1 MTEPFPALRR
11 LTQTLTLTLAL
22 FSLGATSTSALAQGR
37 AAPRSG
43 DWIAAVVNQE
53 LVTAVEVQ
61 RRLEQ
66 VTAGAMRDGGRL
78 PPDAELRKQVLD
90 ALIDERVILT
100 YARDSGMR
108 VDDTELD
115 RAVQNVAVQ
124 NQLSIAQLRAR
135 LRGEGLDYGRFRT
148 NLRDQILIERVRER
162 EVVARIR
169 VSEDEIDAA
178 IAAQREAARRGAAL
192 NVAQILVAV
201 AEGSDAAT
209 VQARQARAQQA
220 LDRVRAGEAFER
232 VALELSED
240 NNKER
245 GGEIGLRPAD
255 RLPDL
260 FVEAVRPLANGQVA
274 AALVR
279 SGAGFHL
286 IKLIERKENDAF
298 RVTETRAR
306 HILLRTSPQLS
317 PELAARRL
325 ADYRLQI
332 ESGARRFEDLAR
344 EVSEDGSAPQGGDLG
359 WAPRGAMVPEF
370 EEAMDRLPI
379 GGLSAP
385 VVTRFGVHLIQVN
398 ERRDAALEPRQLR
411 EQVRNQLREQKFDDA
426 YVDWA
431 RELRGRAYIEMR
443 DAPA

>member
-1 MTEPFPALRR
+1 MTETFPALRR
-11 LTQTLTLTLAL
+11 LTLTLTLAL
-22 FSLGATSTSALAQGR
+22 FSLGATSTSALAQDR

-78 PPDAELRKQVLD
+78 PPDADLRKQVLD

-100 YARDSGMR
+100 YARDSGLR

-274 AALVR
+274 AGLVR

-286 IKLIERKENDAF
+286 IKLIERKEDDAF

-325 ADYRLQI
+325 ADYRRQI

-344 EVSEDGSAPQGGDLG
+344 EASEDGSAPQGGDLG
-359 WAPRGAMVPEF
+359 WAPRGTMVPEF
-370 EEAMDRLPI
+370 EEAMDRLPV
-379 GGLSAP
+379 GGLSTP

>member
-1 MTEPFPALRR
+1 MTDPFPALRR
-11 LTQTLTLTLAL
+11 LTLTLTLAL
-22 FSLGATSTSALAQGR
+22 FSLGATSTSALAQDR

-274 AALVR
+274 AGLVR

-344 EVSEDGSAPQGGDLG
+344 ELSEDGSAPQGGDLG

-379 GGLSAP
+379 GSLSAP